1 MVFVNTI
8 METIVESALIEAV
21 TPDSC
26 SNETNSQKNQETKK
40 GLRRSLLIIV
50 IIILIVSILSTL
62 GLIELD
68 FDCMSKGKSKHAFES
83 ILFNSTSNTLILRSE

>member
-26 SNETNSQKNQETKK
+26 SNETNSQKTSKLKK
-40 GLRRSLLIIV
+40 V
-50 IIILIVSILSTL
+50 FV
-62 GLIELD
+62 D
-68 FDCMSKGKSKHAFES
+68 
-83 ILFNSTSNTLILRSE
+83 LF